1 MGWKGIEMR
10 KNCTGIRIKNCGLRA
25 GYTVEAAG
33 VMAVVFFTVMVL
45 IGQAF
50 RIHAE
55 VSGSFVLHEAVEQKR
70 HAIEQIDEREIV
82 LEKTGSHWHLEICAP
97 VFRPEEELRAWSL
110 VEELE

>member
-1 MGWKGIEMR
+1 MR
-10 KNCTGIRIKNCGLRA
+10 KRGLQA

-33 VMAVVFFTVMVL
+33 VMAVVLFTIMVL

-55 VSGSFVLHEAVEQKR
+55 VSGSFALHEAVEQKR
-70 HAIEQIDEREIV
+70 HAIEQIEEQEIV
-82 LEKTGSHWHLEICAP
+82 LETSGRDWNLEICAP

-110 VEELE
+110 VEEQE